1 MCPWRYRCLFETGLQ
16 DSLGFY
22 SLCLDG
28 QWLTAYTD
36 FDLKEAFKQKE
47 SIILIKDEKIGNSF
61 LLAGKIQEGHLP
73 IIILKRLD
81 GDRICNV
88 SVGEGIV
95 ISVTKDMVPD
105 LMRLWEV
112 LEEGNIEIDIEE
124 VVGRKINLY
133 YGN

>member
-1 MCPWRYRCLFETGLQ
+1 MIIYN
-16 DSLGFY
+16 DI
-22 SLCLDG
+22 
-28 QWLTAYTD
+28 
-36 FDLKEAFKQKE
+36 DLRKAFLQKE
-47 SIILIKDEKIGNSF
+47 NTIIIKDEKIGNSF
-61 LLAGKIQEGHLP
+61 LLAGQIQEGRLT

-81 GDRICNV
+81 GYRICNV

-95 ISVTKDMVPD
+95 IPVTKDMVSD

-124 VVGRKINLY
+124 VVGKKINLY

>member
-1 MCPWRYRCLFETGLQ
+1 MTV
-16 DSLGFY
+16 
-22 SLCLDG
+22 
-28 QWLTAYTD
+28 YTD

-47 SIILIKDEKIGNSF
+47 SNILIKDENIGNYF

>member
-1 MCPWRYRCLFETGLQ
+1 MIIYN
-16 DSLGFY
+16 DI
-22 SLCLDG
+22 
-28 QWLTAYTD
+28 
-36 FDLKEAFKQKE
+36 DLKNAFRFKE
-47 SIILIKDEKIGNSF
+47 STIVIKDEKIGNSF

-95 ISVTKDMVPD
+95 IPVNKEMVSD
-105 LMRLWEV
+105 LMLLWEI
-112 LEEGNIEIDIEE
+112 LEDENIEIDVEE
-124 VVGRKINLY
+124 VAGRKFNLF

>member
-1 MCPWRYRCLFETGLQ
+1 M
-16 DSLGFY
+16 
-22 SLCLDG
+22 
-28 QWLTAYTD
+28 YTMIIYND
-36 FDLKEAFKQKE
+36 IDLRKAFLQKE
-47 SIILIKDEKIGNSF
+47 NTIIIKDEKIGNSF
-61 LLAGKIQEGHLP
+61 LLAGQIQEGRLP

-95 ISVTKDMVPD
+95 ILVTKDMVSD

-124 VVGRKINLY
+124 VVGRKINLF

>member
-1 MCPWRYRCLFETGLQ
+1 MII
-16 DSLGFY
+16 
-22 SLCLDG
+22 
-28 QWLTAYTD
+28 YTV
-36 FDLKEAFKQKE
+36 FDLKKAFQQKE
-47 SIILIKDEKIGNSF
+47 STIYIKDEKIGNSF

-95 ISVTKDMVPD
+95 IPVNKEMVSD
-105 LMRLWEV
+105 LMLLWEV
-112 LEEGNIEIDIEE
+112 LEDENIEIDVEE
-124 VVGRKINLY
+124 VAGRKFNLF

>member
-1 MCPWRYRCLFETGLQ
+1 MTV
-16 DSLGFY
+16 
-22 SLCLDG
+22 
-28 QWLTAYTD
+28 YTD

-47 SIILIKDEKIGNSF
+47 SNILIKDEKIGNYF
-61 LLAGKIQEGHLP
+61 LFAGKIRESHLP

-81 GDRICNV
+81 RDRICNV